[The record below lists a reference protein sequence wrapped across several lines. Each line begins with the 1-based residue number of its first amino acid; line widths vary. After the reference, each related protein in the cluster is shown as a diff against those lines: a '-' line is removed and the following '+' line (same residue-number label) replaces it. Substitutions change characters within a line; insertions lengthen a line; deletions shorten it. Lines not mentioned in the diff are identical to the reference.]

1 MDKKLV
7 RVGNDVKLV
16 ERKVTQLDVLAVSQ
30 DKKTVVCGD
39 VEGGNLFTNDKEA
52 AMKFL
57 KEDAAN
63 GEVPAIMILITA
75 ELIGGLKELPME

>member
-1 MDKKLV
+1 MKKLV

-16 ERKVTQLDVLAVSQ
+16 ERKVTQLDVLAVSA
-30 DKKTVVCGD
+30 DKKTVICG
-39 VEGGNLFTNDKEA
+39 EPESGSLFTNDKET

-57 KEDAAN
+57 KEDTEKGDVAAF
-63 GEVPAIMILITA
+63 MILLTA

>member
-16 ERKVTQLDVLAVSQ
+16 ERKVTQLDVLAVSV
-30 DKKTVVCGD
+30 DKKTVICG
-39 VEGGNLFTNDKEA
+39 EPESGALFTNDKET

-57 KEDAAN
+57 KDDAEKGDAA
-63 GEVPAIMILITA
+63 AFIILITA
-75 ELIGGLKELPME
+75 ELIGGFKELPLE